1 MAGKQQ
7 ACTLEITIISG
18 QKICIERNSK
28 AEDVYVVVRAE
39 SLNSCTTKMVN
50 ENEGL
55 LSWEEK
61 FMLDIPSHAKSVTF
75 EVQCKKYKGARPI
88 GVARVALSDFLGNN
102 MSLQSCAKNF
112 SYGLRDWDGR
122 KNGVINF
129 SVREVTQEG
138 NLCFDSLE
146 KEQVVGEKKVSSSEF
161 EDANDKNK
169 SSHVAIG
176 ISILGVLFLLGHSL
190 LSFVRRKK

>member
-18 QKICIERNSK
+18 RNICVERNSK

-50 ENEGL
+50 KSEGL
-55 LSWEEK
+55 LSWDEK

-88 GVARVALSDFLGNN
+88 GVARIALSDFLGDNVL
-102 MSLQSCAKNF
+102 LQNCVQKL
-112 SYGLRDWDGR
+112 SYGLRV
-122 KNGVINF
+122 GV
-129 SVREVTQEG
+129 
-138 NLCFDSLE
+138 C
-146 KEQVVGEKKVSSSEF
+146 KKS
-161 EDANDKNK
+161 
-169 SSHVAIG
+169 
-176 ISILGVLFLLGHSL
+176 
-190 LSFVRRKK
+190 R

>member
-1 MAGKQQ
+1 MEGKQQ

-18 QKICIERNSK
+18 QNISIERNSK
-28 AEDVYVVVRAE
+28 AEDIYVVVRAE

-55 LSWEEK
+55 LSWDEK
-61 FMLDIPSHAKSVTF
+61 FMLDIPSHARSVTF

-88 GVARVALSDFLGNN
+88 GVARIALSDFLGDNT
-102 MSLQSCAKNF
+102 SLENHVQNF

-129 SVREVTQEG
+129 SVRGLTQLQEG
-138 NLCFDSLE
+138 NLCLD
-146 KEQVVGEKKVSSSEF
+146 KEQGMEKKKVSSSEV
-161 EDANDKNK
+161 EDRFKDKKK

-176 ISILGVLFLLGHSL
+176 ISMLGVLFLLGHSL